1 MQKIFLYDGRDFR
14 PLVIESAATLRW
26 GCWTKD
32 GQRALLVGNRGAIFQ
47 LVNGK
52 VEGLHMSTS
61 ENLRCAEFSPT
72 GTSALIV
79 GNRGTILKLDNGVVN
94 LVLEEEAGFSDQRST
109 RE

>member
-1 MQKIFLYDGRDFR
+1 MQKVFLYDGRDFR

-32 GQRALLVGNRGAIFQ
+32 GKRGLLVGNRGTIFQ
-47 LVNGK
+47 LVNDK
-52 VEGLHMSTS
+52 VDRLHISSS

-79 GNRGTILKLDNGVVN
+79 GGQEPQIALG
-94 LVLEEEAGFSDQRST
+94 
-109 RE
+109 